1 MTKHAIFDLLI
12 SAQAKC
18 TTNYFQEDTMKKF
31 LAIVLALVMI
41 AAMGSSAF
49 AAEPEVIKI
58 GYIGDLTGGTSIW
71 GQYGKYGAELA
82 VMDYNEKGGVLNG
95 QYKIELVPMDG
106 KGEPADSVNAY
117 KKLVTQDGVVASIGT
132 NFSSCNIP
140 MASVA
145 DELHVP
151 IIGTAA
157 SNELVT
163 VDESGKLHPYSFRMC
178 FLDSYIGTAI
188 GSYAA
193 GNYKTAALISVLG
206 DTNSEAV
213 SSFIKDAFEADGG
226 KIVAEEQC
234 QSGDQE
240 FRAQLAKIKKADPEV
255 VFVIINNYAMIS
267 AFAKQAREMEIT
279 APFIGHDGWDSQEL
293 ADIAQGSLDGCYY
306 VSRIGFS
313 NPEAAAFGERVN
325 EYFKLDSA
333 AETECLFG
341 YDGVS
346 WIVDAIERAG
356 SVDPTA
362 IRDAL
367 EATDVFEGYIGTLV
381 MNPETHNPTLACEL
395 YKFEGTERIA
405 VQEIEAVK

>member
-1 MTKHAIFDLLI
+1 
-12 SAQAKC
+12 
-18 TTNYFQEDTMKKF
+18 MKKF

-95 QYKIELVPMDG
+95 QYKLELVPMDG

-206 DTNSEAV
+206 DTNSNASV
-213 SSFIKDAFEADGG
+213 TSFPA
-226 KIVAEEQC
+226 
-234 QSGDQE
+234 
-240 FRAQLAKIKKADPEV
+240 
-255 VFVIINNYAMIS
+255 
-267 AFAKQAREMEIT
+267 
-279 APFIGHDGWDSQEL
+279 
-293 ADIAQGSLDGCYY
+293 
-306 VSRIGFS
+306 
-313 NPEAAAFGERVN
+313 
-325 EYFKLDSA
+325 
-333 AETECLFG
+333 
-341 YDGVS
+341 
-346 WIVDAIERAG
+346 
-356 SVDPTA
+356 
-362 IRDAL
+362 
-367 EATDVFEGYIGTLV
+367 
-381 MNPETHNPTLACEL
+381 
-395 YKFEGTERIA
+395 
-405 VQEIEAVK
+405 